1 MTHNRASGTL
11 WIHSCSRALTGH
23 VEWAL
28 DRVLP
33 VGDGLPWRAQVAL
46 PGRVRAHVGWRGPS
60 GAAAGIASILGGFD
74 LRFEV
79 TESAGEDALGE
90 RFAYVPHLGMFRA
103 TAACGAGGVV
113 RRGGAGDGRGGRPA
127 ARGAVGPRA
136 GGVPRRSAGRVG
148 AVVERDGVRGRGSHR
163 GDRRT

>member
-33 VGDGLPWRAQVAL
+33 VGEGLPWRAQVAL

-60 GAAAGIASILGGFD
+60 GSAASIASILGGFD

-90 RFAYVPHLGMFRA
+90 RFAFVPQLGMFRA
-103 TAACGAGGVV
+103 M
-113 RRGGAGDGRGGRPA
+113 
-127 ARGAVGPRA
+127 VGPLGDVLLGEDRLRA
-136 GGVPRRSAGRVG
+136 VLAASYDAGAREMVEEVDRLLGGPWDRELEVFRAAALGESVRWLSATG
-148 AVVERDGVRGRGSHR
+148 
-163 GDRRT
+163 